1 MHVDGETYPIRLAPE
16 ERRRTD
22 AGQDAVA
29 VITSPMPGSVVAVHV
44 EDGQNA
50 NRGEPIAAV
59 EAMKMEHVLK
69 APIDGVVEILVK
81 VGDQVGVDQP
91 LARLRAPG
99 EDENATEGEPA

>member
-1 MHVDGETYPIRLAPE
+1 
-16 ERRRTD
+16 
-22 AGQDAVA
+22 
-29 VITSPMPGSVVAVHV
+29 MPGSVVAVHV

-99 EDENATEGEPA
+99 EDENATQGEPA